1 MSIIVE
7 PCRYPDMAFLY
18 ADKQVCMNCRIFFT
32 ISERGDTREKGWTG
46 ADCPLFFHRRR
57 RKAAGAGK
65 TVPKAFYREKSPKY
79 GENLTIWPR
88 NIIIYMMNGRLS
100 QEV

>member
-57 RKAAGAGK
+57 RKAAEAASRMSA
-65 TVPKAFYREKSPKY
+65 AFYREKSPK
-79 GENLTIWPR
+79 
-88 NIIIYMMNGRLS
+88 
-100 QEV
+100 